1 MGEIKQLA
9 GQTIWYGL
17 PTVVGRFLGYLLNMA
32 LPFFVAM
39 PAETADLVQV
49 YTLIPFLN
57 ILFSYGLETAFFR
70 FAQSHDTRELYG
82 TLTISLL
89 ISTVLFSLCLY
100 LLSPVLVSWVDLQK
114 HPTYLSWMI
123 GILALDNLSTLAF
136 ARLRLENRPKK
147 YAFVRLAGI
156 VLQVFFVFFFLV
168 ILPNNTGGGLYT
180 FIAQWLN
187 PSMGVG
193 FYLVA
198 NLLGSLFVFLL
209 LTGDIFSIRFQF
221 NAALWKK
228 VLRYCYPMII
238 VGMGGMVNDVL
249 SRLIYRHAVDLP
261 QAQADHE
268 LGIFANIF
276 RLALLVTIMIQA
288 FRMAAEPF
296 FFKQSQDNNAP
307 KTYAKVMKFFI
318 IACCFMFLLI
328 GLFLDVF
335 VWIFENLTPNKQ
347 WAEGIEVVPLL
358 TLGNIFLGIYYNLS
372 IWYKLTDKTHLGAW
386 ITVLGA
392 IVTILLNLLLI
403 PIWHYWG
410 AAFATFSCY
419 FVMMVMSYK
428 LGQKHYPVPYAVK
441 KLTAY
446 LILTLM
452 LFLLHFGFNRLL
464 GSHLWLSVPTALAV
478 LTGFFYFVIR
488 IEQRDLAAV
497 GFLSRFYRKKA

>member
-1 MGEIKQLA
+1 M
-9 GQTIWYGL
+9 WYGL

-32 LPFFVAM
+32 LPFFVAL
-39 PAETADLVQV
+39 PADTADLVQV

-70 FAQSHDTRELYG
+70 FAQTHDKSELYG

-89 ISTVLFSLCLY
+89 ISTVLFSGCLY
-100 LLSPVLVSWVDLQK
+100 MLSPVLVDWVDLQK
-114 HPTYLSWMI
+114 HPEYVGWMV

-136 ARLRLENRPKK
+136 ARLRLDNRPRK

-168 ILPNNTGGGLYT
+168 ILPKNTGSGLHS
-180 FIAQWLN
+180 FITQWLN
-187 PSMGVG
+187 PNMGVG

-198 NLLGSLFVFLL
+198 NFLGSLFVFLL

-221 NAALWKK
+221 NSVLWKK

-261 QAQADHE
+261 PAQADHE

-318 IACCFMFLLI
+318 IACCFLFLLI

-335 VWIFENLTPNKQ
+335 VWVFENLTSNKQ

-358 TLGNIFLGIYYNLS
+358 TLGNIFLGVYYNLS
-372 IWYKLTDKTHLGAW
+372 IWYKLTDKTHIGAW
-386 ITVLGA
+386 ITILGA
-392 IVTILLNLLLI
+392 VVTILLNLLLI
-403 PIWHYWG
+403 PVWHYWG
-410 AAFATFSCY
+410 AAFATFACY
-419 FVMMVMSYK
+419 LIMMILSYK
-428 LGQKHYPVPYAVK
+428 LGQKYYPVPYAVK

-446 LILTLM
+446 LVLTLM
-452 LFLLHFGFNRLL
+452 LFLLHLGFNRLL
-464 GSHLWLSVPTALAV
+464 GSHLWLSIPTAMIVLA
-478 LTGFFYFVIR
+478 GFFYFVIR
-488 IEQRDLAAV
+488 IEQRDLAAFA
-497 GFLSRFYRKKA
+497 FLNRFYRKKA